1 MRIKAIVALSFAG
14 AAAAAV
20 IAGGAAYA
28 SGVNGDDD
36 ADVRIVYE
44 DNSFAPG
51 TATDGRDCPE
61 KNGGGQ
67 GGENAGESSG
77 GTENAP
83 SEESL

>member
-14 AAAAAV
+14 AATAAV

-28 SGVNGDDD
+28 SGVNGDED

-44 DNSFAPG
+44 DNGYVPG
-51 TATDGRDCPE
+51 AATDSRDCPE
-61 KNGGGQ
+61 KDGSGQ
-67 GGENAGESSG
+67 SGDSAGETDG
-77 GTENAP
+77 GTGSVP

>member
-1 MRIKAIVALSFAG
+1 MRIKSIVALSFAG

-28 SGVNGDDD
+28 NEANRGDD

-44 DNSFAPG
+44 DNGYAPG

-67 GGENAGESSG
+67 SGDSAGESNGSG
-77 GTENAP
+77 ETTP

>member
-28 SGVNGDDD
+28 SGADNSDD

-44 DNSFAPG
+44 DNGYAPG
-51 TATDGRDCPE
+51 TATDSRDCPE
-61 KNGGGQ
+61 KNGG
-67 GGENAGESSG
+67 AGESSG